1 MAKGGI
7 RSAAGACLGV
17 LALASAC
24 GGAGG
29 AEAQC
34 VDGGG
39 SCNPATRDAGRDVRE
54 SGKADAGD
62 RGIRREGDA
71 GCVPTLDTNPYC
83 EPYPTANIG
92 TASRG
97 GSTPGQVIKNFRFWG
112 YSNTRQGSPTVD
124 TGAPVT
130 ISLAD
135 FYDPQNRKFK
145 LLHLSAVGS
154 WCGPAALETVA
165 LVGAAEALGAE
176 GVVILQDL
184 GEGPTPGDAATLG
197 NLRSW
202 MKPFMEGTVDG
213 FSVGSR
219 GPIDF
224 NIVLDPQF
232 AELGAF
238 VGAAIP
244 WEADIDV
251 RTMEILYQNVGE
263 NPNTQASIE
272 GFLKWVETNPPS
284 KE

>member
-1 MAKGGI
+1 MANRGI
-7 RSAAGACLGV
+7 RGAFACLGV
-17 LALASAC
+17 LVLASAC

-39 SCNPATRDAGRDVRE
+39 SCNPATRDVGRDVRE
-54 SGKADAGD
+54 SGKADSGD
-62 RGIRREGDA
+62 RGIRREGAA

-83 EPYPTANIG
+83 EPYPTGNIG
-92 TASRG
+92 TMARG
-97 GSTPGQVIKNFRFWG
+97 GTTPGQVIQNFKFQG
-112 YSNTRQGSPTVD
+112 YSNAHQGSPTVD
-124 TGAPVT
+124 TGEPVS

-135 FYDPQNRKFK
+135 FYDPQNRKYK

-154 WCGPAALETVA
+154 WCGPAALATVD
-165 LVGAAEALGAE
+165 LVGAAQALGAE

-184 GEGPTPGDAATLG
+184 GEGYVQAAGATLG
-197 NLRSW
+197 DLRTW
-202 MKPFMEGTVDG
+202 MKAEPAGEVDG
-213 FSVGSR
+213 FSVGPR

-224 NIVLDPQF
+224 DIALDPQF

-244 WEADIDV
+244 WEAYIDV
-251 RTMEILYQNVGE
+251 RTMEILYQNVGYD
-263 NPNTQASIE
+263 PGAQASIK
-272 GFLKWVETNPPS
+272 GYLKWVETHPPS